1 MMVPNQTMP
10 YFWRD
15 LCNPLTHI
23 HVKWVFPQMGT
34 PKNRWFIVF
43 MVEDPIQMEYLEV
56 PPFQETSKILQRCI
70 FLRISNSC
78 PTQLVCFQH
87 SRCWAAS
94 VHVVHKLITFL
105 DGQVMYILTL
115 EEMNFRW
122 QVSFSFGLV

>member
-1 MMVPNQTMP
+1 
-10 YFWRD
+10 
-15 LCNPLTHI
+15 
-23 HVKWVFPQMGT
+23 MGT

-43 MVEDPIQMEYLEV
+43 IVEDPIQMEYLEV
-56 PPFQETSKILQRCI
+56 PPFQETSKILHKGVNISQNFQLI
-70 FLRISNSC
+70 F

-94 VHVVHKLITFL
+94 VHVVHKLVTFL

-115 EEMNFRW
+115 EETNFRW